1 MQIIQPFLGNQSQPL
16 GLTSYLGQHQQLSFK
31 SQAKFLHK
39 NSNFIK
45 PIVTTKPLIK
55 TSQFLLSRKHKPIDT
70 LIDWGD
76 GDNQDFPVM
85 SFDERTE
92 VNETNN
98 VADQIGNIGNI
109 SNILQA
115 QIASSLNED
124 NFTKTP
130 IKPKITKKSPKAP
143 RNKTSQSKPKSNTK
157 SPAKAKTTKKTSAAK
172 KNKQVSDTIIT
183 NINPTQQSIL
193 LPDSSIPNQPE
204 SEITTFNPNL
214 PLIPD
219 NFNLSPST
227 TDNDAVIT
235 APIPFEEESTL
246 MGEISNDE
254 PPVST
259 DLAFHGNNAEILP
272 KKISSKQDAKFDI
285 AASEVSES
293 APIEYTL
300 PNVGES
306 INILNNID
314 NNEKPVIG
322 EELPPVDELDISVV
336 PKTLQQAT
344 NYPITTSENTGVPIN
359 EQPQQSENATYIT
372 TQKKLLDS
380 NNSLD
385 EITAIAPDFL
395 TNINTISP
403 IKDDSE
409 ANDGENQPSLP
420 ETQEIP
426 TAEITPSL
434 KSETQEIPTAEI
446 TPSLKSDTLA
456 ETPDIGSKILA
467 ISDVIP
473 AVEPPNIKSNTLPLD
488 EVPLTLKETDT
499 KSETVSDTPFITEVV
514 PGEIS
519 PEIPPIM
526 PDITSAI
533 SPKNQVLST
542 SETTQIMPTIS
553 DSTLPNINEKTHFS
567 KIDQN
572 KQIITPESPLTHN
585 LDSLENST
593 FEENEENT
601 SSIEIEQNPA
611 LDNLPAPKGYA
622 TGGQVTASSVQND
635 HPLAPSD
642 TVPAMLT
649 PGEFVINAKDA
660 QKNLPI
666 LRQINRGST
675 PEEIVLPN
683 LETPRKTEG
692 DATSQ
697 EPPTKVQSFSDS
709 SRPRQNSEQTALG
722 TASLG
727 VDIGKQRNS
736 MLHPPEIN
744 TIDNTTHNGG
754 EPSAHYSSPAMIF
767 RKANSQ
773 TNSQTPSQWS
783 SIEELLNPSNEQ
795 FSAFDFG
802 SVESSRQDSDSSQVS
817 KSSLATPQKL
827 AQRLPLSQGFAN
839 GGEVTAPDIS
849 RDIAPITQTIQTPNS
864 NVEEDSED
872 DDDEKLEALAY
883 EIYQRLRQKLEIERE
898 RQGKYMGRLPW

>member
-1 MQIIQPFLGNQSQPL
+1 MSPRLAVAMQIIQPFLGNQSQPL
-16 GLTSYLGQHQQLSFK
+16 GLTSYLGQNHQLSLK
-31 SQAKFLHK
+31 SEADFLHK

-55 TSQFLLSRKHKPIDT
+55 TSKFLLSRKHKPIDT

-76 GDNQDFPVM
+76 GDIQDFPVM

-98 VADQIGNIGNI
+98 LADQIGNIGNI

-124 NFTKTP
+124 NFTQTP
-130 IKPKITKKSPKAP
+130 IQPKIPQKSPKAP
-143 RNKTSQSKPKSNTK
+143 KNKSSQSKAKSNTK
-157 SPAKAKTTKKTSAAK
+157 SPAKAKTTKKTSVVK
-172 KNKQVSDTIIT
+172 KKQVSDTINNNIT
-183 NINPTQQSIL
+183 PIPESIL
-193 LPDSSIPNQPE
+193 LPDISIPNQRK
-204 SEITTFNPNL
+204 SDISTFNPNL
-214 PLIPD
+214 DLIPD
-219 NFNLSPST
+219 NLNLSPST
-227 TDNDAVIT
+227 SDNHPVIT
-235 APIPFEEESTL
+235 TPIPFEEESSL
-246 MGEISNDE
+246 LGEISHYE
-254 PPVST
+254 PPVIT
-259 DLAFHGNNAEILP
+259 DLPSHGNNAEIGE
-272 KKISSKQDAKFDI
+272 KKISSKQDTKFDI
-285 AASEVSES
+285 ASREVSES
-293 APIEYTL
+293 ASVDTSANI
-300 PNVGES
+300 GES
-306 INILNNID
+306 INILNNLD
-314 NNEKPVIG
+314 NYEQPILS
-322 EELPPVDELDISVV
+322 EELQPVDELDVSVV

-359 EQPQQSENATYIT
+359 EQPQQPDNATYIT
-372 TQKKLLDS
+372 REKNILDS

-385 EITAIAPDFL
+385 EITAIAPNFL
-395 TNINTISP
+395 PNINTISP
-403 IKDDSE
+403 IKDDSD

-420 ETQEIP
+420 ENQEIP
-426 TAEITPSL
+426 TS
-434 KSETQEIPTAEI
+434 EI
-446 TPSLKSDTLA
+446 TPSLKSDTLPETQEIPTLEITPSLKSDTLPETQ
-456 ETPDIGSKILA
+456 ETPTSEITPSLKSDILPETQE
-467 ISDVIP
+467 IP
-473 AVEPPNIKSNTLPLD
+473 TLEITPSLKSNTLRETQESP
-488 EVPLTLKETDT
+488 TLEITPSLK
-499 KSETVSDTPFITEVV
+499 SDTLRETQ
-514 PGEIS
+514 
-519 PEIPPIM
+519 EIPTLEITPSLKSDTL
-526 PDITSAI
+526 PDTQEIPTSEITSSI
-533 SPKNQVLST
+533 
-542 SETTQIMPTIS
+542 
-553 DSTLPNINEKTHFS
+553 
-567 KIDQN
+567 KIEEN
-572 KQIITPESPLTHN
+572 KQLITPELPFTHN

-593 FEENEENT
+593 FEANEENT

-635 HPLAPSD
+635 QPVAPSD

-649 PGEFVINAKDA
+649 PGEFVINAKAA

-773 TNSQTPSQWS
+773 TNTQTPSQWS
-783 SIEELLNPSNEQ
+783 SIEELLNPSNDQ
-795 FSAFDFG
+795 FTAFDFG

-817 KSSLATPQKL
+817 KSSLATPQNFS
-827 AQRLPLSQGFAN
+827 QRLSSPQGFAN

-849 RDIAPITQTIQTPNS
+849 RDIAPITQTIQAPNS
-864 NVEEDSED
+864 NVDGDSEN

-883 EIYQRLRQKLEIERE
+883 EIYQRLRQKIEIERE
-898 RQGKYMGRLPW
+898 RQGKYIGRLPW

>member
-1 MQIIQPFLGNQSQPL
+1 EITP
-16 GLTSYLGQHQQLSFK
+16 
-31 SQAKFLHK
+31 
-39 NSNFIK
+39 
-45 PIVTTKPLIK
+45 
-55 TSQFLLSRKHKPIDT
+55 
-70 LIDWGD
+70 
-76 GDNQDFPVM
+76 
-85 SFDERTE
+85 
-92 VNETNN
+92 
-98 VADQIGNIGNI
+98 
-109 SNILQA
+109 
-115 QIASSLNED
+115 SL
-124 NFTKTP
+124 K
-130 IKPKITKKSPKAP
+130 
-143 RNKTSQSKPKSNTK
+143 
-157 SPAKAKTTKKTSAAK
+157 
-172 KNKQVSDTIIT
+172 SDT
-183 NINPTQQSIL
+183 
-193 LPDSSIPNQPE
+193 
-204 SEITTFNPNL
+204 
-214 PLIPD
+214 
-219 NFNLSPST
+219 
-227 TDNDAVIT
+227 
-235 APIPFEEESTL
+235 
-246 MGEISNDE
+246 
-254 PPVST
+254 
-259 DLAFHGNNAEILP
+259 
-272 KKISSKQDAKFDI
+272 
-285 AASEVSES
+285 
-293 APIEYTL
+293 
-300 PNVGES
+300 
-306 INILNNID
+306 
-314 NNEKPVIG
+314 
-322 EELPPVDELDISVV
+322 
-336 PKTLQQAT
+336 
-344 NYPITTSENTGVPIN
+344 
-359 EQPQQSENATYIT
+359 
-372 TQKKLLDS
+372 
-380 NNSLD
+380 
-385 EITAIAPDFL
+385 
-395 TNINTISP
+395 
-403 IKDDSE
+403 
-409 ANDGENQPSLP
+409 LP
-420 ETQEIP
+420 ETQEISTPEITPSLKSETQEISTPEITPSLKSETQEIPTAQITPSLKSDTLPENQEIP
-426 TAEITPSL
+426 TAEITPSI
-434 KSETQEIPTAEI
+434 KSENQEIPTAEI